1 MSTCQILVV
10 EDDTR
15 IQELLHYN
23 LTRAG
28 FSVVSAYSAEE
39 ALSFLS
45 QRPID
50 IVILDLMLPGM
61 DGLTFCRRLK
71 SQPDTANIPV
81 IMLTA
86 RGEDQDI
93 VTGLETGADD
103 YIPKPFSPKVLI
115 ARIRAVLRRKTPDK
129 EQDEECYSVGEITID
144 RSRREVRV
152 RDRSIQLTRTEFE
165 ILDILA
171 SRAGRVL
178 SRTEIA
184 ELVHGEPFVTTDRA
198 VDVHIAS
205 LRKKLG
211 EAGKMVETVR
221 GVGYRIQ
228 PHQASQPSQVEP

>member
-1 MSTCQILVV
+1 MSECQILVV

-28 FSVVSAYSAEE
+28 FSVVAAYTAEE
-39 ALSFLS
+39 ALNLVGEK
-45 QRPID
+45 PID
-50 IVILDLMLPGM
+50 LIILDLMLPGM
-61 DGLTFCRRLK
+61 DGMTFCRRLK
-71 SQPDTANIPV
+71 SQAVTKNIPV

-93 VTGLETGADD
+93 VAGLEIGADD

-115 ARIRAVLRRKTPDK
+115 ARIRAVLRRSPHG
-129 EQDEECYSVGEITID
+129 DESESYTIGELTID
-144 RSRREVRV
+144 RSRHEVTFRGEV
-152 RDRSIQLTRTEFE
+152 IRLTRTEFE

-171 SRAGRVL
+171 SRVGRVM
-178 SRTEIA
+178 SRAEIA

-211 EAGKMVETVR
+211 EAGKMVETIR
-221 GVGYRIQ
+221 GVGYRLRI
-228 PHQASQPSQVEP
+228 

>member
-1 MSTCQILVV
+1 MSDHQILVI

-28 FSVVSAYSAEE
+28 FSVLAAYTAEE
-39 ALSFLS
+39 ALN
-45 QRPID
+45 
-50 IVILDLMLPGM
+50 IVVEKPVDLIILDLMLPGM
-61 DGLTFCRRLK
+61 DGMTFCRRLK
-71 SQPDTANIPV
+71 SQSATQHIPV

-93 VTGLETGADD
+93 VAGLEIGADD

-115 ARIRAVLRRKTPDK
+115 ARIRAVLRRAPP
-129 EQDEECYSVGEITID
+129 EEEREAYTIGELTID
-144 RSRREVRV
+144 RSRHEVTFRGEV
-152 RDRSIQLTRTEFE
+152 IRLTRTEFE

-171 SRAGRVL
+171 SRADHVL
-178 SRTEIA
+178 SRSEIA

-205 LRKKLG
+205 LRRKLG
-211 EAGKMVETVR
+211 EAAKVIETVR
-221 GVGYRIQ
+221 GVGYRFR
-228 PHQASQPSQVEP
+228 SCG